1 MKRKIIRQLMT
12 VILALVCMLHAAGC
26 GSLAGPGREEL
37 REKLLLA
44 YQQLENLEYDSALD
58 AFAAVIEIDE
68 KIPEAYVGMARA
80 YSAKGDQGAARESA
94 AKGKEKTEAPYFED
108 LERMYGK
115 VQDNEDTLKEIAEL
129 LREGEEKIPGEL
141 EESKSGL
148 LSETLDKLWGELD
161 LLDIY
166 AVLEEDTLIYPVD
179 PQKGIYL
186 ILYPDSCFYLGEIRF
201 TPYSD
206 LLAGAEEDKTE
217 EERQTPGEVNI
228 ALEDLVLPVPHGQ
241 GTAAGFDDSKG
252 IVFLYLGEFKDGYP
266 EDSKGFLAYQ
276 ILNGGSRYV
285 FRGKV
290 IKGRLTPSP
299 LNSFY
304 ASKDVFLSALMGDE
318 KAADKASRLAPVSA
332 VPGFDPDKAGRRLP
346 ADHEGG
352 RFDPDFENR
361 EAFEMFEQGRT
372 DILEN
377 RIRQKNSP
385 LPIDGK
391 LVYLHRG
398 AVIRDLN
405 LEHDLYVI
413 DEISEGK
420 PIVLR
425 SAVVDKNAKEL
436 IKVPSDLCW
445 LTDTGFGCFYLTEE
459 GKDEPYSSN
468 SIYDAGNGDNPEGDI
483 WSVDYDWEGNETG
496 RTMVGKLS
504 NIYSFDSFWSYKGLS
519 PYSGDRVYPGSA
531 IQAERVEGGIQ
542 VTDLEGN
549 SLGTI
554 SVEDPS
560 AWNIAINGRLILI
573 VNGREEDAVPYMFM
587 AVDEI

>member
-1 MKRKIIRQLMT
+1 MKRKNTAR
-12 VILALVCMLHAAGC
+12 ILTALLILICMLQAAGC
-26 GSLAGPGREEL
+26 GALGGPSREEI
-37 REKLLLA
+37 RERLLLA
-44 YQQLENLEYDSALD
+44 YQQLENLDYDSALD

-80 YSAKGDQGAARESA
+80 YSAKGDQGAARETA
-94 AKGKEKTEAPYFED
+94 AKGKEVTEAPYFED

-179 PQKGIYL
+179 PQNGIYL

-206 LLAGAEEDKTE
+206 LLAGAEQEKRE
-217 EERQTPGEVNI
+217 EGEQTQEEVNI

-299 LNSFY
+299 LNSLY

-361 EAFEMFEQGRT
+361 EEFELFEQGRT

-391 LVYLHRG
+391 LVYLQRG
-398 AVIRDLN
+398 GSIRDLN
-405 LEHDLYVI
+405 LEHDLYII
-413 DEISEGK
+413 DLYGGWGK
-420 PIVLR
+420 PILL
-425 SAVVDKNAKEL
+425 SSSVVDKNGKEL
-436 IKVPSDLCW
+436 LSLPIDTCW
-445 LTDTGFGCFYLTEE
+445 LTDTGFSCYFLADE
-459 GKDEPYSSN
+459 GTDTPYS
-468 SIYDAGNGDNPEGDI
+468 GDNIYSGGDIPGDI
-483 WSVDYDWEGNETG
+483 WHIDYDWEGNETG
-496 RTMVGKLS
+496 RTMAGKLTD
-504 NIYSFDSFWSYKGLS
+504 IHSFIKYWDFRGVSA
-519 PYSGDRVYPGSA
+519 YSGDKVYPGSA

-573 VNGREEDAVPYMFM
+573 VNGGEEDAVPYMFM